1 MLTPD
6 DGGRDG
12 GFRSHLQDPDRWR
25 PYDPPLF
32 DELANLL
39 RPAQPRDVSLI
50 EQSGLLPDT
59 SYYSPLV
66 PDGRGDREAWRKGLL
81 DAVGNTALVF
91 VDPDNGIEVHSKPI
105 GRKGSSKF
113 VAWQEIEMLWAQGRS
128 VMVYQHYP
136 RMRRPVFHEQ
146 IAREVARHLDQPA
159 LYALRASAVVYFLI
173 VQPRHKESIA
183 RAVEVIE
190 VQWAGQITTEQ
201 LLPTL

>member
-1 MLTPD
+1 LHVEGRLLVVWMLTPD

-81 DAVGNTALVF
+81 DAVGNT
-91 VDPDNGIEVHSKPI
+91 
-105 GRKGSSKF
+105 
-113 VAWQEIEMLWAQGRS
+113 AWQEIEMLWAQGRS